1 VPQAKGSGRKR
12 PPQRRPPPRRRP
24 PQRRRRRRVNG
35 RRRLLALLIL
45 SLLAFLALSG
55 RLIVLQVFDA
65 GSLDQAAARQRLTVI
80 QLPAMRGRIFD
91 RNLNDLAISIPA
103 RSVWV
108 DPHLVRSK
116 RHTAAKLAGVLG
128 MSRKQVAERLA
139 SKGRFVYLVRR
150 IPKTRGD
157 RVQRLNLPGVFVE
170 GAVAR
175 RYPSGT
181 VAAQVLGFVD
191 VEGHGQAGIE
201 QHYDGLL
208 RGHPGKIQLERDPQG
223 RAIPQGRRSLEPA
236 EPGTDLVLTI
246 DQHLQYVAEQSL
258 SAAVRRH
265 KAKAGSVVVMS
276 PRTGEVLA
284 MANVPTFDPNQ
295 MARSKPEGRKNRAI
309 ADMFEPGSTNKTIT
323 AAAALQH
330 GVVTPKTETIVPDN
344 LPLCPE
350 KTFRD
355 SHSHAPELMSFADIV
370 AKSSNV
376 GTIMAARDLGRD
388 RLYQTELDFGY
399 GRRSGIDLP
408 GESPGIVRPA
418 KAWYCTDLGTN
429 AIGQGV
435 AVTVLQM
442 ASVYATVAN
451 HGVLRSPTLLRGT
464 VDARGHLA
472 KADRR
477 PGRRVLST
485 KTARSLSRILEGVVK
500 EGGTGT
506 QAALEEWR
514 VAGKTGTARKPD
526 TVRGGYRPGAYVG
539 SFIGFAPAERPAV
552 VVAVVIDEP
561 TRGYYGGSVAAPVF
575 REVTATALRRLGV
588 VPTLPAKAVR

>member
-1 VPQAKGSGRKR
+1 VPQAKGSGRKK
-12 PPQRRPPPRRRP
+12 PPARRPPPRRRP
-24 PQRRRRRRVNG
+24 PLRRRRRRVNS

-45 SLLAFLALSG
+45 SVLAFLAISG
-55 RLIVLQVFDA
+55 RLVVLQVFDA

-80 QLPAMRGRIFD
+80 DLPATRGRIFD
-91 RNLNDLAISIPA
+91 RNLNDLALSVPA
-103 RSVWV
+103 RAVWA
-108 DPHLVRSK
+108 DPRLVGDK
-116 RHTAAKLAGVLG
+116 PHTAARLAKALDVKKATLA
-128 MSRKQVAERLA
+128 RRLA
-139 SKGRFVYLVRR
+139 SKGRFVYLARR
-150 IPKTRGD
+150 IPKLRGD
-157 RVQRLNLPGVFVE
+157 VVQRLNLPGIFVV
-170 GAVAR
+170 ADVAR

-191 VEGHGQAGIE
+191 IEGHGQAGIE
-201 QHYDGLL
+201 QQYDGLL

-246 DQHLQYVAEQSL
+246 DQHLQYVTEQAL
-258 SAAVRRH
+258 YRAVRQH

-276 PRTGEVLA
+276 PRSGEVLA
-284 MANVPTFDPNQ
+284 MANMPTFDPNRI
-295 MARSKPEGRKNRAI
+295 AASKPEGRKNRAI

-330 GVVTPKTETIVPDN
+330 GIVTPKTETIVPDN
-344 LPLCPE
+344 IPLCPE

-355 SHSHAPELMSFADIV
+355 SHSHAPELMTFADIV
-370 AKSSNV
+370 ARSSNV

-388 RLYQTELDFGY
+388 RLYKAEVDFGY
-399 GRRSGIDLP
+399 GRRSGVDLP
-408 GESPGIVRPA
+408 GESPGILRPA
-418 KAWYCTDLGTN
+418 QSWYCTDLGTN

-451 HGVLRSPTLLRGT
+451 QGVLRAPTLLRGT
-464 VDARGHLA
+464 VDARGRVA

-477 PGRRVLST
+477 PGRRVLSAR
-485 KTARSLSRILEGVVK
+485 TAKAMSRILEGVVK

-506 QAALEEWR
+506 QAAMEEWR

-526 TVRGGYRPGAYVG
+526 TRRGGYRPGAYVG
-539 SFIGFAPAERPAV
+539 SFIGFAPAEKPAV

-575 REVTATALRRLGV
+575 REVTGAALRRLGV

>member
-1 VPQAKGSGRKR
+1 MPQARGRK
-12 PPQRRPPPRRRP
+12 RPPPRRRP
-24 PQRRRRRRVNG
+24 QRRPLRPRRRRVNG

-45 SLLAFLALSG
+45 SVLAFLAISG
-55 RLIVLQVFDA
+55 RLVVLQVFDA

-80 QLPAMRGRIFD
+80 DLPATRGRIFD
-91 RNLNDLAISIPA
+91 RNLNDLALSVPA
-103 RSVWV
+103 RAVWA
-108 DPHLVRSK
+108 DPRLVRDK
-116 RHTAAKLAGVLG
+116 PRTAARLAKALGVKKATLA
-128 MSRKQVAERLA
+128 QRLA
-139 SKGRFVYLVRR
+139 SKGRFVYLARR
-150 IPKTRGD
+150 IPKVRGD
-157 RVQRLNLPGVFVE
+157 VVQRLNLPGVFVVVD
-170 GAVAR
+170 VAR

-191 VEGHGQAGIE
+191 IEGHGQAGIE
-201 QHYDGLL
+201 QQYDGLL

-223 RAIPQGRRSLEPA
+223 RPIPQGRRSLEPA

-246 DQHLQYVAEQSL
+246 DQHLQYVTEQAL
-258 SAAVRRH
+258 YRAVRQH

-284 MANVPTFDPNQ
+284 MANMPTFDPNRI
-295 MARSKPEGRKNRAI
+295 AASKPEARKNRAI
-309 ADMFEPGSTNKTIT
+309 ADVFEPGSTNKTLT

-344 LPLCPE
+344 IPLCPE

-355 SHSHAPELMSFADIV
+355 SHSHAPELMTFADIV

-388 RLYQTELDFGY
+388 RLYQAELDFGY
-399 GRRSGIDLP
+399 GRKSGVDLP
-408 GESPGIVRPA
+408 GKQVRKGA
-418 KAWYCTDLGTN
+418 AE
-429 AIGQGV
+429 AM

-451 HGVLRSPTLLRGT
+451 NGVLRAPTLLRGS
-464 VDARGHLA
+464 VDARGRVA

-485 KTARSLSRILEGVVK
+485 KTARSLSKILEGVVK

-506 QAALEEWR
+506 QAAMEEWR

-526 TVRGGYRPGAYVG
+526 TRRGGYRPGAYVG
-539 SFIGFAPAERPAV
+539 SFIGFAPAEKPAV

-575 REVTATALRRLGV
+575 REVTGAALRRLGV

>member
-1 VPQAKGSGRKR
+1 M
-12 PPQRRPPPRRRP
+12 
-24 PQRRRRRRVNG
+24 
-35 RRRLLALLIL
+35 
-45 SLLAFLALSG
+45 LAFLAISG
-55 RLIVLQVFDA
+55 RLVVLQVFDA

-80 QLPAMRGRIFD
+80 DLPATRGRIFD
-91 RNLNDLAISIPA
+91 RNLDDLALSVPA
-103 RSVWV
+103 RAVWA
-108 DPHLVRSK
+108 DPRLVRDK
-116 RHTAAKLAGVLG
+116 PRTAARLAKALGVKKATLA
-128 MSRKQVAERLA
+128 QRLA
-139 SKGRFVYLVRR
+139 SKGRFVYLARR
-150 IPKTRGD
+150 IPKLRGD
-157 RVQRLNLPGVFVE
+157 VVQRLNLPGIFVV
-170 GAVAR
+170 ADVAR

-191 VEGHGQAGIE
+191 IEGHGQAGIE
-201 QHYDGLL
+201 QQYDGLL

-246 DQHLQYVAEQSL
+246 DQHLQYVTEQAL
-258 SAAVRRH
+258 YRAVREH
-265 KAKAGSVVVMS
+265 KARAGSVVVMS
-276 PRTGEVLA
+276 PRSGEVLA
-284 MANVPTFDPNQ
+284 MANMPTFDPNRI
-295 MARSKPEGRKNRAI
+295 AASKPEARKNRAI
-309 ADMFEPGSTNKTIT
+309 ADVFEPGSTNKTIT

-344 LPLCPE
+344 IPLCPE

-355 SHSHAPELMSFADIV
+355 SHSHAPELMTFANIV
-370 AKSSNV
+370 ARSSNV

-388 RLYQTELDFGY
+388 RLYKAEVDFGY
-399 GRRSGIDLP
+399 GRRSGVDLP
-408 GESPGIVRPA
+408 GEAPGILRPA
-418 KAWYCTDLGTN
+418 PSWYCTDLGTN

-451 HGVLRSPTLLRGT
+451 QGVLRAPTLLRGT
-464 VDARGHLA
+464 VDARGRVA

-477 PGRRVLST
+477 PGRRVLSVR
-485 KTARSLSRILEGVVK
+485 TAKAMSRILEGVVK

-506 QAALEEWR
+506 QAAMEEWR

-526 TVRGGYRPGAYVG
+526 TRRGGYRPGAYVG
-539 SFIGFAPAERPAV
+539 SFIGFAPAEKPAV

-575 REVTATALRRLGV
+575 REVTGAALRRLGV

>member
-1 VPQAKGSGRKR
+1 MPQAKGGGRRRPPPTRRR
-12 PPQRRPPPRRRP
+12 PPQRRPP
-24 PQRRRRRRVNG
+24 RRRRRVNG

-45 SLLAFLALSG
+45 SLLAFLAISG

-80 QLPAMRGRIFD
+80 DLPATRGRIYD
-91 RNLNDLAISIPA
+91 RNLDDLAISIPA
-103 RSVWV
+103 RAIWA
-108 DPHLVRSK
+108 DPRLVKDKK
-116 RHTAAKLAGVLG
+116 RAAA
-128 MSRKQVAERLA
+128 RLA
-139 SKGRFVYLVRR
+139 KALGVPRKALAQRLDSRGRFVYLARR

-157 RVQRLNLPGVFVE
+157 VVQAMNLPGIFVE
-170 GAVAR
+170 VDVAR

-181 VAAQVLGFVD
+181 VASQVLGFVD

-201 QHYDGLL
+201 QQYDGLL
-208 RGHPGKIQLERDPQG
+208 RGHPGKVQLERDPRG
-223 RAIPQGRRSLEPA
+223 RTIPQGRRSLEPA

-246 DQHLQYVAEQSL
+246 DQQLQYVTEQAL
-258 SAAVRRH
+258 ARAVRDH

-284 MANVPTFDPNQ
+284 MANVPTFDPNRI
-295 MARSKPEGRKNRAI
+295 ARSKPEARKNRAI
-309 ADMFEPGSTNKTIT
+309 ADVFEPGSTNKTIT

-330 GVVTPKTETIVPDN
+330 GVVTPRTETIVPDN

-350 KTFRD
+350 KTFHD
-355 SHSHAPELMSFADIV
+355 SHSHAPELMTFADIV

-388 RLYQTELDFGY
+388 RLYQAEVDFGY
-399 GRRSGIDLP
+399 GRRSGVDLP

-418 KAWYCTDLGTN
+418 KDWYCTDLGTN

-451 HGVLRSPTLLRGT
+451 NGVLRPPTLLRGT
-464 VDARGHLA
+464 VDGRGRLARA
-472 KADRR
+472 ERK
-477 PGRRVLST
+477 PGRRVLSAR
-485 KTARSLSRILEGVVK
+485 TARTLTRILEGVVE

-506 QAALEEWR
+506 QAALDEWR

-526 TVRGGYRPGAYVG
+526 PNRRGYLPGAYVG
-539 SFIGFAPAERPAV
+539 SFIGFAPAEKPAV
-552 VVAVVIDEP
+552 VVAVVIDQP

-575 REVTATALRRLGV
+575 KEVAGTALRRLGV

>member
-1 VPQAKGSGRKR
+1 M
-12 PPQRRPPPRRRP
+12 
-24 PQRRRRRRVNG
+24 
-35 RRRLLALLIL
+35 
-45 SLLAFLALSG
+45 LAFLAISG
-55 RLIVLQVFDA
+55 RLVVLQVFDA

-80 QLPAMRGRIFD
+80 DLPATRGRIFD
-91 RNLNDLAISIPA
+91 RNLDDLALSVPA
-103 RSVWV
+103 RAVWA
-108 DPHLVRSK
+108 DPRLVRDK
-116 RHTAAKLAGVLG
+116 PRTAARLAKALGVKKATLA
-128 MSRKQVAERLA
+128 QRLA
-139 SKGRFVYLVRR
+139 SKGRFVYLARR
-150 IPKTRGD
+150 IPKLRGD
-157 RVQRLNLPGVFVE
+157 VVQRLNLPGIFVV
-170 GAVAR
+170 ADVAR

-191 VEGHGQAGIE
+191 IEGHGQAGIE
-201 QHYDGLL
+201 QQYDGLL

-246 DQHLQYVAEQSL
+246 DQHLQYVTEQAL
-258 SAAVRRH
+258 YRAVREH

-276 PRTGEVLA
+276 PRSGEVLA
-284 MANVPTFDPNQ
+284 MANMPTFDPNRI
-295 MARSKPEGRKNRAI
+295 AASKPEARKNRAI
-309 ADMFEPGSTNKTIT
+309 ADVFEPGSTNKTIT

-344 LPLCPE
+344 IPLCPE

-355 SHSHAPELMSFADIV
+355 SHSHAPELMTFADIV
-370 AKSSNV
+370 ARSSNV

-388 RLYQTELDFGY
+388 RLYKAEVDFGY
-399 GRRSGIDLP
+399 GRRSGVDLP
-408 GESPGIVRPA
+408 GEAPGILRPA
-418 KAWYCTDLGTN
+418 QSWYCTDLGTN

-451 HGVLRSPTLLRGT
+451 QGVLRAPTLLRGT
-464 VDARGHLA
+464 VDARGRVA

-477 PGRRVLST
+477 PGRRVLSVR
-485 KTARSLSRILEGVVK
+485 TAKAMSRILEGVVK

-506 QAALEEWR
+506 QAAMEEWR

-526 TVRGGYRPGAYVG
+526 TRRGGYRPGAYVG
-539 SFIGFAPAERPAV
+539 SFIGFAPAEKPAV

-575 REVTATALRRLGV
+575 REVTGAALRRLGV

>member
-1 VPQAKGSGRKR
+1 V
-12 PPQRRPPPRRRP
+12 
-24 PQRRRRRRVNG
+24 
-35 RRRLLALLIL
+35 
-45 SLLAFLALSG
+45 
-55 RLIVLQVFDA
+55 VLQVFDA

-80 QLPAMRGRIFD
+80 DLPATRGRIFD
-91 RNLNDLAISIPA
+91 RNLNDLALSVPA
-103 RSVWV
+103 RAVWA
-108 DPHLVRSK
+108 DPRLVGDKPR
-116 RHTAAKLAGVLG
+116 TAARLAKALDVKKATLA
-128 MSRKQVAERLA
+128 RRLA
-139 SKGRFVYLVRR
+139 SKGRFVYLARR
-150 IPKTRGD
+150 IPKLRGD
-157 RVQRLNLPGVFVE
+157 VVQRLNLPGIFVV
-170 GAVAR
+170 ADVAR

-191 VEGHGQAGIE
+191 IEGHGQAGIE
-201 QHYDGLL
+201 QQYDGLL

-246 DQHLQYVAEQSL
+246 DQHLQYVTEQAL
-258 SAAVRRH
+258 YRAVRQH

-276 PRTGEVLA
+276 PRSGEILA
-284 MANVPTFDPNQ
+284 MANMPTFDPNRI
-295 MARSKPEGRKNRAI
+295 AASKPEGRKNRAI
-309 ADMFEPGSTNKTIT
+309 ADVFEPGSTNKTIT

-330 GVVTPKTETIVPDN
+330 GIVTPKTETIVPDN
-344 LPLCPE
+344 IPLCPE

-355 SHSHAPELMSFADIV
+355 SHSHAPELMTFADIV
-370 AKSSNV
+370 ARSSNV

-388 RLYQTELDFGY
+388 RLYKAEVDFGY
-399 GRRSGIDLP
+399 GRRSGVDLP
-408 GESPGIVRPA
+408 GESPGILRPA
-418 KAWYCTDLGTN
+418 QSWYCTDLGTN

-451 HGVLRSPTLLRGT
+451 QGVLRAPTLLRGT
-464 VDARGHLA
+464 VDARGRVA

-477 PGRRVLST
+477 PGRRVLSVR
-485 KTARSLSRILEGVVK
+485 TAKAMSKILEGVVK

-506 QAALEEWR
+506 QAAMEEWR

-526 TVRGGYRPGAYVG
+526 TRRGGYRPGAYVG
-539 SFIGFAPAERPAV
+539 SFIGFAPAEKPAV

-575 REVTATALRRLGV
+575 REVTGAALRRLGV

>member
-1 VPQAKGSGRKR
+1 
-12 PPQRRPPPRRRP
+12 
-24 PQRRRRRRVNG
+24 VNG
-35 RRRLLALLIL
+35 KRRLLALLIL
-45 SLLAFLALSG
+45 SILAFLAISG
-55 RLIVLQVFDA
+55 RLVVLQVFDA

-80 QLPAMRGRIFD
+80 DLPATRGRIVD
-91 RNLNDLAISIPA
+91 RNLDDLALSVPA
-103 RSVWV
+103 RAIWA
-108 DPHLVRSK
+108 DPRLVK
-116 RHTAAKLAGVLG
+116 DKKATAARLSRLLGVKKASL
-128 MSRKQVAERLA
+128 AERLA
-139 SKGRFVYLVRR
+139 LRSHFVYLARR
-150 IPKTRGD
+150 IPKQTGD
-157 RVQRLNLPGVFVE
+157 VIQRLRLPGVFVE
-170 GAVAR
+170 VDVAR
-175 RYPSGT
+175 RYPSGS

-191 VEGHGQAGIE
+191 AEGNGVAGVEQ
-201 QHYDGLL
+201 QYDGLL
-208 RGHPGKIQLERDPQG
+208 RGHEGKIQLERDPQG

-236 EPGTDLVLTI
+236 VPGTDLVLTI
-246 DQHLQYVAEQSL
+246 DQHLQYVTEQAL
-258 SAAVRRH
+258 ARAVRDH

-284 MANVPTFDPNQ
+284 MANVPTFDPNRI
-295 MARSKPEGRKNRAI
+295 ARSKPEARKNRAI
-309 ADMFEPGSTNKTIT
+309 ADVFEPGSTNKTIT

-350 KTFRD
+350 KTFHD
-355 SHSHAPELMSFADIV
+355 SHSHAPELMTFADIV

-388 RLYQTELDFGY
+388 RLYKAEVDFGY
-399 GRRSGIDLP
+399 GRRSGVDLP
-408 GESPGIVRPA
+408 GESPGILRAA
-418 KAWYCTDLGTN
+418 KDWYCTDLATN

-451 HGVLRSPTLLRGT
+451 HGVLRAPTLLRGT
-464 VDARGHLA
+464 VDARGRVA

-477 PGRRVLST
+477 PGRRVLSART
-485 KTARSLSRILEGVVK
+485 AKTLSRILEGVVR

-506 QAALEEWR
+506 AAAMDEWR

-526 TVRGGYRPGAYVG
+526 PNRRGYLPGAYVG
-539 SFIGFAPAERPAV
+539 SFIGFAPAERPQV
-552 VVAVVIDEP
+552 VVAVVIDQP

-575 REVTATALRRLGV
+575 KEVAGTALRRLGV

>member
-1 VPQAKGSGRKR
+1 V
-12 PPQRRPPPRRRP
+12 
-24 PQRRRRRRVNG
+24 V
-35 RRRLLALLIL
+35 
-45 SLLAFLALSG
+45 AFLAISG
-55 RLIVLQVFDA
+55 RLVVLQVFDA

-80 QLPAMRGRIFD
+80 DLPATRGRIFD
-91 RNLNDLAISIPA
+91 RNLDDLALSVPA
-103 RSVWV
+103 RAVWA
-108 DPHLVRSK
+108 DPRLVRDKPRS
-116 RHTAAKLAGVLG
+116 AARLAKALGVKKATLA
-128 MSRKQVAERLA
+128 QRLA
-139 SKGRFVYLVRR
+139 SKGRFVYLARR
-150 IPKTRGD
+150 IPKIRGD
-157 RVQRLNLPGVFVE
+157 VVQRLNLPGIFVV
-170 GAVAR
+170 ADVAR

-191 VEGHGQAGIE
+191 IEGHGQAGIE

-208 RGHPGKIQLERDPQG
+208 RGHPGKVQLERDPQG
-223 RAIPQGRRSLEPA
+223 RPIPQGRRSLEPA

-246 DQHLQYVAEQSL
+246 DQHLQYVTEQAL
-258 SAAVRRH
+258 YRAVRQH

-276 PRTGEVLA
+276 PRSGEVLA
-284 MANVPTFDPNQ
+284 MANMPTFDPNRI
-295 MARSKPEGRKNRAI
+295 AASKPEARKNRAI
-309 ADMFEPGSTNKTIT
+309 ADVFEPGSTNKTIT

-344 LPLCPE
+344 IPLCPE

-355 SHSHAPELMSFADIV
+355 SHSHAPELMTFADIV
-370 AKSSNV
+370 ARSSNV

-388 RLYQTELDFGY
+388 RLHKAEVDFGY
-399 GRRSGIDLP
+399 GRRSGVDLP
-408 GESPGIVRPA
+408 GEAPGILRPA
-418 KAWYCTDLGTN
+418 QSWYCTDLGTN

-451 HGVLRSPTLLRGT
+451 QGVLQAPTLLRGT
-464 VDARGHLA
+464 VDARGRVA

-477 PGRRVLST
+477 PGRRVLSVR
-485 KTARSLSRILEGVVK
+485 TAKAMSRILEGVVR

-506 QAALEEWR
+506 QAAMEEWR

-526 TVRGGYRPGAYVG
+526 TRRGGYRPGAYVG
-539 SFIGFAPAERPAV
+539 SFIGFAPAEKPAV
-552 VVAVVIDEP
+552 VVAVAIDEP

-575 REVTATALRRLGV
+575 REVTAAALRRLGV

>member
-12 PPQRRPPPRRRP
+12 APARRPPPRRPPPRRR
-24 PQRRRRRRVNG
+24 RRRVNS
-35 RRRLLALLIL
+35 RRRLLALLVL
-45 SLLAFLALSG
+45 SVLAFLAMSG
-55 RLIVLQVFDA
+55 RLVVLQVFDA

-80 QLPAMRGRIFD
+80 DLPATRGRIFD
-91 RNLNDLAISIPA
+91 RNLNDLALSVPA
-103 RSVWV
+103 RAVWA
-108 DPHLVRSK
+108 DPRLVRDK
-116 RHTAAKLAGVLG
+116 PRTAARLARALGVKKATLA
-128 MSRKQVAERLA
+128 QRLA
-139 SKGRFVYLVRR
+139 SKGHFVYLARR
-150 IPKTRGD
+150 IPKLRGD
-157 RVQRLNLPGVFVE
+157 VVQRLNLPGIFVVVD
-170 GAVAR
+170 VAR

-191 VEGHGQAGIE
+191 IEGHGQAGIE
-201 QHYDGLL
+201 QQYDGLL

-246 DQHLQYVAEQSL
+246 DQHLQYVTEQAL
-258 SAAVRRH
+258 HRAVRQH

-276 PRTGEVLA
+276 PRSGEVLA
-284 MANVPTFDPNQ
+284 MANMPTFDPNRI
-295 MARSKPEGRKNRAI
+295 AASRPEARKNRAI
-309 ADMFEPGSTNKTIT
+309 ADVFEPGSTNKTIT
-323 AAAALQH
+323 AAAALQN

-344 LPLCPE
+344 IPLCPE

-355 SHSHAPELMSFADIV
+355 SHSHAPELMTFADIV
-370 AKSSNV
+370 ARSSNV

-388 RLYQTELDFGY
+388 RLYKAEVDFGY
-399 GRRSGIDLP
+399 GRRSGVDLP
-408 GESPGIVRPA
+408 GEAPGILRPA
-418 KAWYCTDLGTN
+418 QSWYCTDLGTN

-451 HGVLRSPTLLRGT
+451 QGVLRAPTLLRGT
-464 VDARGHLA
+464 VDARGRVA

-477 PGRRVLST
+477 PGRRVLSVR
-485 KTARSLSRILEGVVK
+485 TARAMSKILEGVVK

-506 QAALEEWR
+506 QAAMEEWR

-526 TVRGGYRPGAYVG
+526 TRRGGYRPGAYVG
-539 SFIGFAPAERPAV
+539 SFIGFAPAEKPAV
-552 VVAVVIDEP
+552 VVAVMIDEP

-575 REVTATALRRLGV
+575 REVTGAALRRLGV

>member
-1 VPQAKGSGRKR
+1 MPQARGRKR
-12 PPQRRPPPRRRP
+12 PPPRRAPQRRPL
-24 PQRRRRRRVNG
+24 RRRRRRVNG

-45 SLLAFLALSG
+45 SVLAFLAISG

-80 QLPAMRGRIFD
+80 DLPATRGRIFD
-91 RNLNDLAISIPA
+91 RNLDDLALSVPA
-103 RSVWV
+103 RAVWA
-108 DPHLVRSK
+108 DPRLVRDK
-116 RHTAAKLAGVLG
+116 PRTAARLAKALGVKKATLA
-128 MSRKQVAERLA
+128 QRLA
-139 SKGRFVYLVRR
+139 SKGRFVYLARR
-150 IPKTRGD
+150 IPKLRGD
-157 RVQRLNLPGVFVE
+157 VVQRLNLPGIFVV
-170 GAVAR
+170 ADVAR

-191 VEGHGQAGIE
+191 IEGHGQAGIE
-201 QHYDGLL
+201 QQYDGLL

-246 DQHLQYVAEQSL
+246 DQHLQYVTEQAL
-258 SAAVRRH
+258 YRAVRQH

-276 PRTGEVLA
+276 PRSGEVLA
-284 MANVPTFDPNQ
+284 MANMPTFDPNRI
-295 MARSKPEGRKNRAI
+295 AASKPEARKNRAI
-309 ADMFEPGSTNKTIT
+309 ADVFEPGSTNKTIT
-323 AAAALQH
+323 AAAALQN

-344 LPLCPE
+344 IPLCPE

-355 SHSHAPELMSFADIV
+355 SHSHAPELMTFADIV
-370 AKSSNV
+370 ARSSNV

-388 RLYQTELDFGY
+388 RLYKAEVDFGY
-399 GRRSGIDLP
+399 GRRSGVDLP
-408 GESPGIVRPA
+408 GEAPGILRPA
-418 KAWYCTDLGTN
+418 QSWYCTDLGTN

-451 HGVLRSPTLLRGT
+451 QGVLRAPTLLRGT
-464 VDARGHLA
+464 VDARGRVA

-485 KTARSLSRILEGVVK
+485 KTARSLSKILEGVVK

-506 QAALEEWR
+506 QAAMEEWR

-526 TVRGGYRPGAYVG
+526 TRRGGYRPGAYVG
-539 SFIGFAPAERPAV
+539 SFIGYAPAEKPAV

-575 REVTATALRRLGV
+575 REVTGAALRRLGV

>member
-12 PPQRRPPPRRRP
+12 APARRPPPR
-24 PQRRRRRRVNG
+24 

-45 SLLAFLALSG
+45 SVLAFLAISG
-55 RLIVLQVFDA
+55 RLVVLQVFDA

-80 QLPAMRGRIFD
+80 DLPATRGRIFD
-91 RNLNDLAISIPA
+91 RNLDDLALSVPA
-103 RSVWV
+103 RAVWA
-108 DPHLVRSK
+108 DPRLVRDK
-116 RHTAAKLAGVLG
+116 PRTAARLAKALGVKKATLA
-128 MSRKQVAERLA
+128 QRLA
-139 SKGRFVYLVRR
+139 SKGRFVYLARR
-150 IPKTRGD
+150 IPKLRGD
-157 RVQRLNLPGVFVE
+157 VVQRLNLPGIFVV
-170 GAVAR
+170 ADVAR

-191 VEGHGQAGIE
+191 IEGHGQAGIE
-201 QHYDGLL
+201 QQYDGLL

-246 DQHLQYVAEQSL
+246 DQHLQYVTEQAL
-258 SAAVRRH
+258 YRAVREH
-265 KAKAGSVVVMS
+265 KARAGSVVVMS
-276 PRTGEVLA
+276 PRSGEVLA
-284 MANVPTFDPNQ
+284 LANMPTFDPNRI
-295 MARSKPEGRKNRAI
+295 AASKPEARKNRAI
-309 ADMFEPGSTNKTIT
+309 ADVFEPGSTNKTIT

-344 LPLCPE
+344 IPLCPE

-355 SHSHAPELMSFADIV
+355 SHSHAPELMTFANIV
-370 AKSSNV
+370 ARSSNV

-388 RLYQTELDFGY
+388 RLYKAEVDFGY
-399 GRRSGIDLP
+399 GRRSGVDLP
-408 GESPGIVRPA
+408 GEAPGILRPA
-418 KAWYCTDLGTN
+418 QSWYCTDLGTN

-451 HGVLRSPTLLRGT
+451 QGVLRAPTLLRGT
-464 VDARGHLA
+464 VDARGRVA

-477 PGRRVLST
+477 PGRRVLSVR
-485 KTARSLSRILEGVVK
+485 TAKAMSRILEGVVK

-506 QAALEEWR
+506 QAAMEEWR

-526 TVRGGYRPGAYVG
+526 TRRGGYRPGAYVG
-539 SFIGFAPAERPAV
+539 SFIGFAPAEKPAV

-575 REVTATALRRLGV
+575 REVTGAALRRLGV

>member
-1 VPQAKGSGRKR
+1 MPQAKGGGRKR
-12 PPQRRPPPRRRP
+12 SPARRPPPRRRP
-24 PQRRRRRRVNG
+24 PLRRRRRRVNG
-35 RRRLLALLIL
+35 RRRLLALLVL
-45 SLLAFLALSG
+45 SVLAFLAISG

-65 GSLDQAAARQRLTVI
+65 GSLDQAAARQRLTVVD
-80 QLPAMRGRIFD
+80 LPAMRGRIFD

-103 RSVWV
+103 RSVWA
-108 DPHLVRSK
+108 DPHLVKSK

-128 MSRKQVAERLA
+128 MSKKQLVQRLS
-139 SKGRFVYLVRR
+139 SKGRFVYLIRR

-157 RVQRLNLPGVFVE
+157 IVQRLNLPGVFVE

-191 VEGHGQAGIE
+191 VEGRGQAGIE

-208 RGHPGKIQLERDPQG
+208 RGQPGKIQLERDPQG

-236 EPGTDLVLTI
+236 EPGSDLVLTI

-258 SAAVRRH
+258 AAAVRRH
-265 KAKAGSVVVMS
+265 KARAGSVVVLN
-276 PRTGEVLA
+276 PRNGEILA
-284 MANVPTFDPNQ
+284 MANAPTFDPNRI
-295 MARSKPEGRKNRAI
+295 ARSKAEARKNRAI

-330 GVVTPKTETIVPDN
+330 GIVTPRTETIVPDN
-344 LPLCPE
+344 IPLCPE

-376 GTIMAARDLGRD
+376 GTIMTARDLGRD
-388 RLYQTELDFGY
+388 RLYQAEVDFGY
-399 GRRSGIDLP
+399 GRRSGVDLP

-418 KAWYCTDLGTN
+418 KDWYCTDLGTN

-442 ASVYATVAN
+442 ANVYATVAN
-451 HGVLRSPTLLRGT
+451 NGVLRTPTLLRGT
-464 VDARGHLA
+464 IDARGRVA
-472 KADRR
+472 KAERR
-477 PGRRVLST
+477 PGRRVLSA
-485 KTARSLSRILEGVVK
+485 KTAKTLSRILEGVVR

-506 QAALEEWR
+506 AAALEEWR

-526 TVRGGYRPGAYVG
+526 VERGGYRPGAYVG
-539 SFIGFAPAERPAV
+539 SFIGYAPAERPAV

-575 REVTATALRRLGV
+575 REVTGTALRRLGV

>member
-1 VPQAKGSGRKR
+1 M
-12 PPQRRPPPRRRP
+12 
-24 PQRRRRRRVNG
+24 
-35 RRRLLALLIL
+35 
-45 SLLAFLALSG
+45 LAFLAISG
-55 RLIVLQVFDA
+55 RLVVLQVFDA

-80 QLPAMRGRIFD
+80 DLPATRGRIFD
-91 RNLNDLAISIPA
+91 RNLDDLALSVPA
-103 RSVWV
+103 RAVWA
-108 DPHLVRSK
+108 DPSLVRDK
-116 RHTAAKLAGVLG
+116 PRTAARLAKALGVKKATLA
-128 MSRKQVAERLA
+128 QRLA
-139 SKGRFVYLVRR
+139 SKGRFVYLARR
-150 IPKTRGD
+150 IPKLRGD
-157 RVQRLNLPGVFVE
+157 VVQRLNLPGIFVV
-170 GAVAR
+170 ADVAR

-191 VEGHGQAGIE
+191 IEGHGQAGIE
-201 QHYDGLL
+201 QQYDGLL

-246 DQHLQYVAEQSL
+246 DQHLQYVTEQAL
-258 SAAVRRH
+258 YRAVRQH

-276 PRTGEVLA
+276 PRSGEVLA
-284 MANVPTFDPNQ
+284 MANMPTFDPNRI
-295 MARSKPEGRKNRAI
+295 AASKPEARKNRAI
-309 ADMFEPGSTNKTIT
+309 ADVFEPGSTNKTLT

-344 LPLCPE
+344 IPLCPE

-355 SHSHAPELMSFADIV
+355 SHSHAPELMTFADIV
-370 AKSSNV
+370 ARSSNV

-388 RLYQTELDFGY
+388 RLYKAEVDFGY
-399 GRRSGIDLP
+399 GRRSGVDLP
-408 GESPGIVRPA
+408 GEAPGILRPA
-418 KAWYCTDLGTN
+418 QSWYCTDLGTN

-451 HGVLRSPTLLRGT
+451 QGVLRAPTLLRGT
-464 VDARGHLA
+464 VDARGRVA

-477 PGRRVLST
+477 PGRRVLSVR
-485 KTARSLSRILEGVVK
+485 TAKAMSRILEGVVK

-506 QAALEEWR
+506 QAAMEEWR

-526 TVRGGYRPGAYVG
+526 TRRGGYRPGAYVG
-539 SFIGFAPAERPAV
+539 SFIGFAPAEKPAV

-575 REVTATALRRLGV
+575 REVTGAALRRLGV

>member
-1 VPQAKGSGRKR
+1 V
-12 PPQRRPPPRRRP
+12 
-24 PQRRRRRRVNG
+24 
-35 RRRLLALLIL
+35 
-45 SLLAFLALSG
+45 LAFLAISG
-55 RLIVLQVFDA
+55 RLVVLQVFDA

-80 QLPAMRGRIFD
+80 DLPATRGRIFD
-91 RNLNDLAISIPA
+91 RNLDDLALSVPA
-103 RSVWV
+103 RAVWA
-108 DPHLVRSK
+108 DPRLVRDK
-116 RHTAAKLAGVLG
+116 PRTAARLAKALGVKKATLA
-128 MSRKQVAERLA
+128 QRLA
-139 SKGRFVYLVRR
+139 SKGRFVYLARR
-150 IPKTRGD
+150 IPKLRGD
-157 RVQRLNLPGVFVE
+157 VVQRLNLPGIFVV
-170 GAVAR
+170 ADVAR

-191 VEGHGQAGIE
+191 IEGHGQAGIE
-201 QHYDGLL
+201 QQYDGLL

-246 DQHLQYVAEQSL
+246 DQHLQYVTEQAL
-258 SAAVRRH
+258 YRAVREH
-265 KAKAGSVVVMS
+265 KARAGSVVVMS
-276 PRTGEVLA
+276 PRSGEVLA
-284 MANVPTFDPNQ
+284 MANMPTFDPNRI
-295 MARSKPEGRKNRAI
+295 AASKPEARKNRAI
-309 ADMFEPGSTNKTIT
+309 ADVFEPGSTNKTIT

-344 LPLCPE
+344 IPLCPE

-355 SHSHAPELMSFADIV
+355 SHSHAPELMTFADIV
-370 AKSSNV
+370 ARSSNV

-388 RLYQTELDFGY
+388 RLHKAEVDFGY
-399 GRRSGIDLP
+399 GRRSGVDLP
-408 GESPGIVRPA
+408 GEAPGILRPA
-418 KAWYCTDLGTN
+418 QSWYCTDLGTN

-451 HGVLRSPTLLRGT
+451 QGVLRAPTLLRGT
-464 VDARGHLA
+464 VDARGRVA

-477 PGRRVLST
+477 PGRRVLSVR
-485 KTARSLSRILEGVVK
+485 TAKAMSRILEGVVK

-506 QAALEEWR
+506 QAAMEEWR

-526 TVRGGYRPGAYVG
+526 TRRGGYRPGAYVG
-539 SFIGFAPAERPAV
+539 SFIGFAPAEKPAV

-575 REVTATALRRLGV
+575 REVTGAALRRLGV

>member
-1 VPQAKGSGRKR
+1 MPQARGRK
-12 PPQRRPPPRRRP
+12 RPPPRRRP
-24 PQRRRRRRVNG
+24 RRRPLRPRRRRVNG

-45 SLLAFLALSG
+45 SVLAFMAISG

-65 GSLDQAAARQRLTVI
+65 GSLDQAAARQRTTVI
-80 QLPAMRGRIFD
+80 DLPATRGRIFD

-103 RSVWV
+103 RSVWA
-108 DPHLVRSK
+108 DPRLVK
-116 RHTAAKLAGVLG
+116 DKPGTAARLAKVLGVKKATLAG
-128 MSRKQVAERLA
+128 RLA

-150 IPKTRGD
+150 IPKARGD
-157 RVQRLNLPGVFVE
+157 IVQRLNLPGVFVE

-175 RYPSGT
+175 RYPSGS

-191 VEGHGQAGIE
+191 IDGNGQAGIE
-201 QHYDGLL
+201 QQYDGLL
-208 RGHPGKIQLERDPQG
+208 RGNAGKILLERDPQG

-246 DQHLQYVAEQSL
+246 DQHLQYVTEQAL
-258 SAAVRRH
+258 FRAVRQH

-284 MANVPTFDPNQ
+284 MANVPTFDPNRIT
-295 MARSKPEGRKNRAI
+295 ARTKAEARKNRAI
-309 ADMFEPGSTNKTIT
+309 ADVFEPGSTNKTIT

-330 GVVTPKTETIVPDN
+330 GIVTPRTETIVPDN
-344 LPLCPE
+344 IPLCPE

-355 SHSHAPELMSFADIV
+355 SHSHAPELMTFADIV

-376 GTIMAARDLGRD
+376 GTIMAARDLGRE
-388 RLYQTELDFGY
+388 RLYKAELDFGY
-399 GRRSGIDLP
+399 GRKSGVDLP
-408 GESPGIVRPA
+408 GESPGIVRDA
-418 KAWYCTDLGTN
+418 KTWYCTDLGTN

-451 HGVLRSPTLLRGT
+451 HGVLRAPTLLRGT

-472 KADRR
+472 KAARK
-477 PGRRVLST
+477 PGRRVLSAR
-485 KTARSLSRILEGVVK
+485 TAKSLSKILEGVVK

-506 QAALEEWR
+506 QAAMEEWR

-526 TVRGGYRPGAYVG
+526 NVRGGYRPGAYVG
-539 SFIGFAPAERPAV
+539 SFIGYAPAEKPAV

-575 REVTATALRRLGV
+575 REVTGTALRRLGV

>member
-1 VPQAKGSGRKR
+1 V
-12 PPQRRPPPRRRP
+12 
-24 PQRRRRRRVNG
+24 
-35 RRRLLALLIL
+35 
-45 SLLAFLALSG
+45 LAFLAISG
-55 RLIVLQVFDA
+55 RLVVLQVFDA

-80 QLPAMRGRIFD
+80 DLPATRGRIFD
-91 RNLNDLAISIPA
+91 RNLDDLALSVPA
-103 RSVWV
+103 RAVWA
-108 DPHLVRSK
+108 DPRLVRDK
-116 RHTAAKLAGVLG
+116 PRTAARLAKALGVKKATLA
-128 MSRKQVAERLA
+128 QRLA
-139 SKGRFVYLVRR
+139 SKGRFVYLARR
-150 IPKTRGD
+150 IPKIRGD
-157 RVQRLNLPGVFVE
+157 VVQRLNLPGIFVV
-170 GAVAR
+170 ADVAR

-191 VEGHGQAGIE
+191 IEGHGQAGIE

-208 RGHPGKIQLERDPQG
+208 RGHPGKVQLERDPQG
-223 RAIPQGRRSLEPA
+223 RPIPQGRRSLEPA

-246 DQHLQYVAEQSL
+246 DQHLQYVTEQAL
-258 SAAVRRH
+258 YRAVRQH

-276 PRTGEVLA
+276 PRSGEVLA
-284 MANVPTFDPNQ
+284 MANMPTFDPNRI
-295 MARSKPEGRKNRAI
+295 AASKPEARKNRAI
-309 ADMFEPGSTNKTIT
+309 ADVFEPGSTNKTIT

-344 LPLCPE
+344 IPLCPE

-355 SHSHAPELMSFADIV
+355 SHSHPPELMTFADIV
-370 AKSSNV
+370 ARSSNV

-388 RLYQTELDFGY
+388 RLHKAEVDFGY
-399 GRRSGIDLP
+399 GRRSGVDLP
-408 GESPGIVRPA
+408 GEAPGILRPA
-418 KAWYCTDLGTN
+418 QSWYCTDLGTN

-451 HGVLRSPTLLRGT
+451 QGVLQAPTLLRGT
-464 VDARGHLA
+464 VDARGRVA

-477 PGRRVLST
+477 PGRRVLSVR
-485 KTARSLSRILEGVVK
+485 TAKAMSRILEGVVR

-506 QAALEEWR
+506 QAAMEEWR

-526 TVRGGYRPGAYVG
+526 TRRGGYRPGAYVG
-539 SFIGFAPAERPAV
+539 SFIGFAPAEKPAV
-552 VVAVVIDEP
+552 VVAVAIDEP

-575 REVTATALRRLGV
+575 REVTAAALRRLGV

>member
-1 VPQAKGSGRKR
+1 M
-12 PPQRRPPPRRRP
+12 
-24 PQRRRRRRVNG
+24 
-35 RRRLLALLIL
+35 
-45 SLLAFLALSG
+45 LAFLAISG
-55 RLIVLQVFDA
+55 RLVVLQVFDA

-80 QLPAMRGRIFD
+80 DLPATRGRIFD
-91 RNLNDLAISIPA
+91 RNLDDLALSVPA
-103 RSVWV
+103 RAVWA
-108 DPHLVRSK
+108 DPRLVRDK
-116 RHTAAKLAGVLG
+116 PRTAARLAKALGVKKATLA
-128 MSRKQVAERLA
+128 QRLA
-139 SKGRFVYLVRR
+139 SKGRFVYLARR
-150 IPKTRGD
+150 IPKLRGD
-157 RVQRLNLPGVFVE
+157 VVQRLNLPGIFVV
-170 GAVAR
+170 ADVAR

-191 VEGHGQAGIE
+191 IEGHGQAGIE
-201 QHYDGLL
+201 QQYDGLL

-246 DQHLQYVAEQSL
+246 DQHLQYVTEQAL
-258 SAAVRRH
+258 YRAVREH
-265 KAKAGSVVVMS
+265 KARAGSVVVMS
-276 PRTGEVLA
+276 PRSGEVLA
-284 MANVPTFDPNQ
+284 LANMPTFDPNRI
-295 MARSKPEGRKNRAI
+295 AASKPEARKNRAI
-309 ADMFEPGSTNKTIT
+309 ADVFEPGSTNKTIT

-344 LPLCPE
+344 IPLCPE

-355 SHSHAPELMSFADIV
+355 SHSHAPELMTFANIV
-370 AKSSNV
+370 ARSSNV

-388 RLYQTELDFGY
+388 RLYKAEVDFGY
-399 GRRSGIDLP
+399 GRRSGVDLP
-408 GESPGIVRPA
+408 GEAPGILRPA
-418 KAWYCTDLGTN
+418 QSWYCTDLGTN

-451 HGVLRSPTLLRGT
+451 QGVLRAPTLLRGT
-464 VDARGHLA
+464 VDARGRVA

-477 PGRRVLST
+477 PGRRVLSVR
-485 KTARSLSRILEGVVK
+485 TAKAMSRILEGVVK

-506 QAALEEWR
+506 QAAMEEWR

-526 TVRGGYRPGAYVG
+526 TRRGGYRPGAYVG
-539 SFIGFAPAERPAV
+539 SFIGFAPAEKPAV

-561 TRGYYGGSVAAPVF
+561 TRRSSRGSVAAPVF
-575 REVTATALRRLGV
+575 REVTGAALRRLGV

>member
-1 VPQAKGSGRKR
+1 V
-12 PPQRRPPPRRRP
+12 
-24 PQRRRRRRVNG
+24 
-35 RRRLLALLIL
+35 
-45 SLLAFLALSG
+45 LAFLAISG
-55 RLIVLQVFDA
+55 RLVVLQVFDA

-80 QLPAMRGRIFD
+80 DLPATRGRIFD
-91 RNLNDLAISIPA
+91 RNLDDLALSVPA
-103 RSVWV
+103 RAVWA
-108 DPHLVRSK
+108 DPRLVKDKPR
-116 RHTAAKLAGVLG
+116 TAARLAKALGVKKATLA
-128 MSRKQVAERLA
+128 QRLA
-139 SKGRFVYLVRR
+139 SKGRFVYLARR
-150 IPKTRGD
+150 IPKLRGD
-157 RVQRLNLPGVFVE
+157 VVQRLNLPGIFVV
-170 GAVAR
+170 ADVAR

-191 VEGHGQAGIE
+191 IEGHGQAGIE
-201 QHYDGLL
+201 QQYDGLL

-246 DQHLQYVAEQSL
+246 DQHLQYVTEQAL
-258 SAAVRRH
+258 YRAVREH
-265 KAKAGSVVVMS
+265 KARAGSVVVMS
-276 PRTGEVLA
+276 PRSGEVLA
-284 MANVPTFDPNQ
+284 MANMPTFDPNRI
-295 MARSKPEGRKNRAI
+295 AASKPEARKNRAI
-309 ADMFEPGSTNKTIT
+309 ADVFEPGSTNKTIT

-344 LPLCPE
+344 IPLCPE

-355 SHSHAPELMSFADIV
+355 SHSHAPELMTFANIV
-370 AKSSNV
+370 ARSSNV

-388 RLYQTELDFGY
+388 RLYKAEVDFGY
-399 GRRSGIDLP
+399 GRRSGVDLP
-408 GESPGIVRPA
+408 GEAPGILRPA
-418 KAWYCTDLGTN
+418 QSWYCTDLGTN

-451 HGVLRSPTLLRGT
+451 QGVLRAPTLLRGT
-464 VDARGHLA
+464 VDARGRVA

-477 PGRRVLST
+477 PGRRVLSVR
-485 KTARSLSRILEGVVK
+485 TAKAMSRILEGVVK

-506 QAALEEWR
+506 QAAMEEWR

-526 TVRGGYRPGAYVG
+526 TRRGGYRPGAYVG
-539 SFIGFAPAERPAV
+539 SFIGFAPAEKPAV

-575 REVTATALRRLGV
+575 REVTGAALRRLGV